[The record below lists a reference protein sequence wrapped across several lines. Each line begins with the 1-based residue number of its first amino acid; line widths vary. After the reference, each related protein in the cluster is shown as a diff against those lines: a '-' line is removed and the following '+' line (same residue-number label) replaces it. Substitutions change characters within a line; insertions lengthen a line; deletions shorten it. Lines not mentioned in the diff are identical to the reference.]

1 MKCLGLCLAHCGH
14 YGTAFYYYFYY
25 LEDCKDV
32 NNIIRSQVEINLKIV
47 MKIAGSFQ
55 VREDYFIV
63 ISRGLGSSRS
73 KQKRD
78 DSGGKP
84 GLGT

>member
-1 MKCLGLCLAHCGH
+1 M
-14 YGTAFYYYFYY
+14 
-25 LEDCKDV
+25 
-32 NNIIRSQVEINLKIV
+32 NIVIRSQVEINLKIV
-47 MKIAGSFQ
+47 KKIGSFQ

-78 DSGGKP
+78 DSGGQP

>member
-1 MKCLGLCLAHCGH
+1 M
-14 YGTAFYYYFYY
+14 
-25 LEDCKDV
+25 
-32 NNIIRSQVEINLKIV
+32 NNVIRSQVEINLKIV
-47 MKIAGSFQ
+47 KKIAGSFQ

-78 DSGGKP
+78 DNGGKP